1 MSDGFVCKLQVK
13 LQPFVQF
20 AVYNECCKAFII
32 QIQTAI
38 KGIYLN
44 TLEWQAIYAV
54 FKYFKTVFRKFKLL
68 NTFIALFTV
77 VATV

>member
-44 TLEWQAIYAV
+44 TLE
-54 FKYFKTVFRKFKLL
+54 
-68 NTFIALFTV
+68 
-77 VATV
+77 